1 MKKALWVTFISLGL
15 SVDAQAQ
22 LPAQGPPAPAA
33 MTLAEIAAVKI
44 KGEEAGAKNRR
55 AAVHYLGTLEWHYY
69 PEAEEALVA
78 ALRADRNEQ
87 VRLEAAQ
94 ALALHQCTKRGV
106 DALNIVLAGSEI
118 DGNPAEISEKVKV
131 VARVA
136 LQHSLLKYGDSP
148 GPEIISKVPEAGK
161 LPPPTPAP
169 LQLTSYTDE
178 RAFAET
184 IGAPK
189 ASLNTPE
196 MRRNLKRA
204 STASP
209 GLSGLAPLGFIPP
222 Q

>member
-1 MKKALWVTFISLGL
+1 MKRALWVALMSLGL

-22 LPAQGPPAPAA
+22 VPQSPAA

-69 PEAEEALVA
+69 PEAEDALVA

-94 ALALHQCTKRGV
+94 ALGLHQCTKRGI
-106 DALNIVLAGSEI
+106 DALNIVLAGNES

-136 LQHSLLKYGDSP
+136 LQHSLPRYGESP
-148 GPEIISKVPEAGK
+148 RLEIISKRPEAGQV
-161 LPPPTPAP
+161 PSAMPTP
-169 LQLTSYTDE
+169 LQLTSYSDE
-178 RAFAET
+178 RVFAET

-189 ASLNTPE
+189 APLNVPK
-196 MRRNLKRA
+196 MPRNPTRA
-204 STASP
+204 PAVST
-209 GLSGLAPLGFIPP
+209 GLSGLAPLGFIPR